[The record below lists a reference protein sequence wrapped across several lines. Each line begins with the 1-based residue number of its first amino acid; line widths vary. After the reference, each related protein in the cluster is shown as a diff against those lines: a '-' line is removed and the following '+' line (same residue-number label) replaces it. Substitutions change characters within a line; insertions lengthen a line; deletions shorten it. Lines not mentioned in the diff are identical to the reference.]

1 MAVYYN
7 EIDPYLCQWLKNL
20 MTAGII
26 PAGDVDDRDIRS
38 VSADDVRG
46 YAQCHFFAGI
56 GGFAYAARLAAWP
69 DEAPLWTGGFPCQPF
84 SVAGNQRAQADD
96 RHLWPELHRLIAQAR
111 PALFLGE
118 NVAGLIPLGLDGVL
132 ADLEGEGY
140 ASRAIVVPACAV
152 NAPHRRDRVWIVGQ
166 RLADRSRERRQQIPR
181 GALGDEAPDAGRAA
195 PNDHEPAGS
204 GEGGLADR
212 DRERSGETRRLCGRA
227 AQRVAGGGE
236 GGLEHAACERRGEG
250 RSQTVLRKRGDR
262 AAAGAGAR
270 EFQAGERVSVEAA
283 PDGIGGTDRPVLRPS
298 GSGAAR
304 VVGDAD
310 GAGSQGWLELW
321 QRSAQWPAWATG
333 RTLAGRRVPESGI
346 RLLAHGIPA
355 RIPRLR
361 AAGNAIVPQV
371 AAEILRALRP

>member
-1 MAVYYN
+1 MATAIYYS
-7 EIDPYLCQWLKNL
+7 EIDPYLCQWLRNL
-20 MTAGII
+20 MAAGLI

-46 YAQCHFFAGI
+46 YTQCHFFAGI
-56 GGFAYAARLAAWP
+56 GGFAYAARLAGWP
-69 DEAPLWTGGFPCQPF
+69 DVGPLWTGGFPCQPF

-111 PALFLGE
+111 PTLFLGE

-140 ASRAIVVPACAV
+140 ASRAVVVPACAV

-166 RLADRSRERRQQIPR
+166 RLADRGGERRQQIPGR
-181 GALGDEAPDAGRAA
+181 ASSNEAPDAGWSTQG
-195 PNDHEPAGS
+195 DHQLAS
-204 GEGGLADR
+204 RGEGGVADG
-212 DRERSGETRRLCGRA
+212 DGERSGEARRLCGRA
-227 AQRVAGGGE
+227 AQWPAGRSE
-236 GGLEHAACERRGEG
+236 GGVEHTARERWGEG
-250 RSQTVLRKRGDR
+250 RAEPELRQRRDPP
-262 AAAGAGAR
+262 AAGASGMGNTDDAR
-270 EFQAGERVSVEAA
+270 SQRRVER
-283 PDGIGGTDRPVLRPS
+283 
-298 GSGAAR
+298 
-304 VVGDAD
+304 
-310 GAGSQGWLELW
+310 W
-321 QRSAQWPAWATG
+321 QRAGQWDAWATG

-346 RLLAHGIPA
+346 CLLAHGIPA

>member
-20 MTAGII
+20 MAAGMI

-69 DEAPLWTGGFPCQPF
+69 EDVPLWTGGFPCQPF

-118 NVAGLIPLGLDGVL
+118 NVAGLIALGLDGVL

-152 NAPHRRDRVWIVGQ
+152 NAPHRRDRVWIIGQ
-166 RLADRSRERRQQIPR
+166 RLADRGGERRQQVPGSAPR
-181 GALGDEAPDAGRAA
+181 DEAPDARRPSKG
-195 PNDHEPAGS
+195 DHQPPGG

-212 DRERSGETRRLCGRA
+212 DGERSGEARRLCART
-227 AQRVAGGGE
+227 AQWPAGDGE
-236 GGLEHAACERRGEG
+236 GGLEHAARERRGEG
-250 RSQTVLRKRGDR
+250 RPQAVLRQRSNG
-262 AAAGAGAR
+262 AAAGSGAPDFEAGAHGG
-270 EFQAGERVSVEAA
+270 ADAT
-283 PDGIGGTDRPVLRPS
+283 PDGASHRHGFVRRS
-298 GSGAAR
+298 AGAVAAGA
-304 VVGDAD
+304 VGDAD
-310 GAGSQGWLELW
+310 DPRPQGRDELW
-321 QRSAQWPAWATG
+321 QRTGQWDAWATS
-333 RTLAGRRVPESGI
+333 RTLAGRRIPDAGI
-346 RLLAHGIPA
+346 RLLAHGVPA
-355 RIPRLR
+355 RVPRLR